1 MLTRKSLVGLA
12 FGRKR
17 GDPTETEKDFYR
29 MTAQEVLDELHTT
42 TKGLSRD
49 EAENRRSDFGRNE
62 LTGEY
67 RVPRWLLFLSQFKD
81 LLVVVLI
88 VAAGISLAIGSY
100 RDATVMLIIV
110 MINAIIGFV
119 QEYKASRILESL
131 RDLIKS
137 PAKIMTDGELTE
149 VSQDL
154 LVPGDI
160 LHLEAGDKVP
170 ADIRIIE
177 SFDLRT
183 DDFSLTGES
192 TPQGKGTN
200 AIREACVLAD
210 RDNMAYLGT
219 TVSSGSA
226 TGVVVRTG
234 MATEMGKIAGMT
246 QKTVEAKSPLE
257 KELGILARWLTMTVV
272 VIGGVLF
279 AVALWQGFSF
289 FTSMVL
295 ALGIAVALVP
305 QALPAQVTVAL
316 SATSKRLADK
326 NAVVKS
332 LPSVETLGST
342 TIISTDKTGTLTKNE
357 MTVTSIWFNGKHF
370 SMAGTGYEPKGEI
383 LDESGTP
390 LDQPRIDEI
399 EILMDAA
406 TMASNAEIH
415 EPDDEHDGWYPVG
428 DPTEAALVTMSTK
441 LGTRSPVEDEEN
453 PELKE
458 FPFDSERKRMSS
470 VRQFGDRE
478 QLAMKGATDS
488 VLSITKHIYRD
499 GAAVPITEDD
509 REAIRAVNEEF
520 SRRALRVLAIAF
532 RPLEAGGTDYVL
544 EEVERDVTF
553 LGLIGMIDP
562 PREGV
567 EEAVRSC
574 HDARIRTFIMT
585 GDHAITAQAVGG
597 EIGLSESGGQSP
609 VITGQDL
616 KKMSDEDLIA
626 AMKREQS
633 LIFSRVDPEDKL
645 RIVELL
651 EDQREVV
658 AVTGDGVNDAPALK
672 RADIGVAMGKI
683 GTDVAKE
690 AAELVLL
697 DDSFPTLVDA
707 IREGRTIYNNLR
719 KTVLASLTTNMAELV
734 VVLLGLA
741 AVALR
746 NWAIPI
752 LAIQILAIDLLAEIM
767 PLTFLTFDPPSPRVM
782 QSPPRSLDEHIM
794 NRFTSGEVIFLGFLI
809 GTLSFANFA
818 LFMFRE
824 GITLTVDNAEPL
836 LYARGTTISYLTIA
850 FCQFANIL
858 SRRYEYSS
866 LFNRNIFENKIL
878 LWSIAGS
885 IAVTGI
891 AIYGPYI
898 SDFLR
903 FARLSVVDW
912 LYVIGAA
919 AVFLA
924 AFEIMKVF
932 KRISAARGRR
942 AGTGHGE

>member
-1 MLTRKSLVGLA
+1 MTDR
-12 FGRKR
+12 
-17 GDPTETEKDFYR
+17 EFYR
-29 MTAQEVLDELHTT
+29 MTAQETLDALGTT
-42 TKGLSRD
+42 LKGLPRE
-49 EAENRRSDFGRNE
+49 EAAKRLEKYGPNE

-67 RVPRWLLFLSQFKD
+67 LIPRWLLFLSQFKD
-81 LLVVVLI
+81 LLVIVLI

-100 RDATVMLIIV
+100 RDATVMLVIV
-110 MINAIIGFV
+110 VINAIIGFV

-131 RDLIKS
+131 RNLIKS
-137 PAKIMTDGELTE
+137 PAKILVEGELSE
-149 VSQDL
+149 ISQDQL
-154 LVPGDI
+154 IPGDI
-160 LHLEAGDKVP
+160 IRLEAGDKVP
-170 ADIRIIE
+170 ADVRIIE

-192 TPQGKGTN
+192 TPQGKMSN
-200 AIREACVLAD
+200 AIKEASVLAD

-219 TVSSGSA
+219 TVASGSA
-226 TGVVVRTG
+226 TGVVVLTG
-234 MATEMGKIAGMT
+234 MDTEMGKIAGMT
-246 QKTVEAKSPLE
+246 QKTADVKSPLE
-257 KELGILARWLTMTVV
+257 KELGVLARWLTMTVV
-272 VIGGVLF
+272 VIGGLLF

-316 SATSKRLADK
+316 STTSKRLADK

-357 MTVTSIWFNGKHF
+357 MTVTSVWFNGRHF
-370 SMAGTGYEPKGEI
+370 KMTGTGYEPKGEI
-383 LDESGTP
+383 LDENGTA
-390 LDQPRIDEI
+390 LEQKQVDEI

-415 EPDDEHDGWYPVG
+415 EPDEEHDGWYPVG

-441 LGTRSPVEDEEN
+441 LGTRSPTEDEEN

-470 VRQFGDRE
+470 VRQFGNRE

-488 VLSITKHIYRD
+488 VLSITRYIYRD

-509 REAIRAVNEEF
+509 NKAIRAVNEEY
-520 SRRALRVLAIAF
+520 SRRALRVIAIAY
-532 RPLEAGGTDYVL
+532 RPLEKNGKDYEL
-544 EEVERDVTF
+544 EEVEKDVTF
-553 LGLIGMIDP
+553 LGLAGMIDP
-562 PREGV
+562 PREKV
-567 EEAVRSC
+567 REAIQDC
-574 HDARIRTFIMT
+574 HDAQIRTFIMT
-585 GDHAITAQAVGG
+585 GDHAITAQAVGA
-597 EIGLSESGGQSP
+597 EIGLSESGRQSP
-609 VITGQDL
+609 VITGREL
-616 KKMSDEDLIA
+616 KEMGDEDLIT
-626 AMKREQS
+626 AMQREQS

-651 EDQREVV
+651 EGQKQVV

-672 RADIGVAMGKI
+672 RADIGVAMGRI

-734 VVLLGLA
+734 VVLLGLT

-767 PLTFLTFDPPSPRVM
+767 PLTFLTFDPPSERVM
-782 QSPPRSLDEHIM
+782 QSPPRNIEDHIM
-794 NRFTSGEVIFLGFLI
+794 NRYTSMEVIILGFII
-809 GTLSFANFA
+809 GALSFLNFA

-824 GITLTVDNAEPL
+824 GVTFTVDGANTL

-858 SRRYEYSS
+858 SRRHEYTSI
-866 LFNRNIFENKIL
+866 FNRNFWENKIL
-878 LWSIAGS
+878 LWSIVGS
-885 IAVTGI
+885 IALTGV
-891 AIYGPYI
+891 AIFGPYI

-903 FARLSVVDW
+903 FARLSLIDV
-912 LYVIGAA
+912 LYVLGAA
-919 AVFLA
+919 GVFLC
-924 AFEIMKVF
+924 AFELLKVY
-932 KRISAARGRR
+932 KRFRR
-942 AGTGHGE
+942 SERPTS

>member
-1 MLTRKSLVGLA
+1 MMI
-12 FGRKR
+12 
-17 GDPTETEKDFYR
+17 GDEPMPEREFYR
-29 MTAQEVLDELHTT
+29 MRAQEVLDALGTT
-42 TKGLSRD
+42 TKGLPRD
-49 EAENRRSDFGRNE
+49 EAEKRLGDYGRNE

-81 LLVVVLI
+81 LLVIVLI
-88 VAAGISLAIGSY
+88 VAAGISLVIGSY

-110 MINAIIGFV
+110 VINAIIGFV

-131 RDLIKS
+131 KNLIMS
-137 PAKIMTDGELTE
+137 PAKIVTGGELSE
-149 VSQDL
+149 VSQNL

-160 LHLEAGDKVP
+160 VHLEAGDKVP

-183 DDFSLTGES
+183 NDFSLTGES
-192 TPQGKGTN
+192 TPQGKMSN
-200 AIREACVLAD
+200 AVEEEAIIAD
-210 RDNMAYLGT
+210 RDNMAFLGT
-219 TVSSGSA
+219 TVASGSA
-226 TGVVVRTG
+226 TGVIVRTG

-246 QKTVEAKSPLE
+246 QKTVEVASPLE
-257 KELGILARWLTMTVV
+257 KELAVLARWLTVTVV
-272 VIGGVLF
+272 VIGVALF

-316 SATSKRLADK
+316 STTSKRLADM

-357 MTVTSIWFNGKHF
+357 MTVTSVWFDGKHF
-370 SMAGTGYEPKGEI
+370 SMTGTGYEPKGGI

-390 LDQPRIDEI
+390 LDRKRIDEI
-399 EILMDAA
+399 EIMMDAA

-415 EPDDEHDGWYPVG
+415 EPDEEHNGWYPVG

-441 LGTRSPVEDEEN
+441 LGTRSPTEDEEN

-470 VRQFGDRE
+470 VRRFGDRE

-488 VLSITKHIYRD
+488 ILSITKHIYRD
-499 GAAVPITEDD
+499 GTAVPITEEDKE
-509 REAIRAVNEEF
+509 RIRAVNEEF
-520 SRRALRVLAIAF
+520 SRRALRVLAVAF
-532 RPLEAGGTDYVL
+532 RPLEAGGKDYVL
-544 EEVERDVTF
+544 EQVEKDVTF
-553 LGLIGMIDP
+553 LGLVGMMDP

-567 EEAVRSC
+567 KEAMQSC

-585 GDHAITAQAVGG
+585 GDHAITAQAVGE
-597 EIGLSESGGQSP
+597 EIGLGSGERSP

-616 KKMSDEDLIA
+616 KKMSDEELVA
-626 AMKREQS
+626 AMEREQS

-672 RADIGVAMGKI
+672 RADIGVAMGRI

-697 DDSFPTLVDA
+697 DDSFPTLVHA
-707 IREGRTIYNNLR
+707 IREGRTIYDNLR

-734 VVLLGLA
+734 VVLLGLG

-767 PLTFLTFDPPSPRVM
+767 PLTFLTFDPPSPRIM
-782 QSPPRSLDEHIM
+782 QLPPRSVDAHIM
-794 NRFTSGEVIFLGFLI
+794 NRSTSAEVIFLGLLI
-809 GTLSFANFA
+809 GALSFVNFA

-824 GITLTVDNAEPL
+824 GITLTVDNADAL
-836 LYARGTTISYLTIA
+836 LYARGTTIAYLTIA

-858 SRRYEYSS
+858 SRRYEFTSF
-866 LFNRNIFENKIL
+866 FNRNIRENRIL
-878 LWSIAGS
+878 LGS
-885 IAVTGI
+885 IVGSVILICI

-903 FARLSVVDW
+903 FARPSAVDW
-912 LYVIGAA
+912 LYVLGAA
-919 AVFLA
+919 VVYLF
-924 AFEIMKVF
+924 AFEIMKLF
-932 KRISAARGRR
+932 KRLRGR
-942 AGTGHGE
+942 GTDPSHNRGTAETGTPNH

>member
-1 MLTRKSLVGLA
+1 MTDK
-12 FGRKR
+12 
-17 GDPTETEKDFYR
+17 EFYR
-29 MTAQEVLDELHTT
+29 MTAREVLDALGTT
-42 TKGLSRD
+42 VKGLPRE
-49 EAENRRSDFGRNE
+49 EAAKRLEEYGRNE

-67 RVPRWLLFLSQFKD
+67 LVPRWLLFLSQFKD
-81 LLVVVLI
+81 LLVIVLI
-88 VAAGISLAIGSY
+88 TAAGISLAIGSY

-110 MINAIIGFV
+110 VINAIIGFV

-131 RDLIKS
+131 KKLIKS
-137 PAKIMTDGELTE
+137 PAKIMIEGELSE
-149 VSQDL
+149 VSQDQ
-154 LVPGDI
+154 LVPGDVI
-160 LHLEAGDKVP
+160 HLEAGDKVP
-170 ADIRIIE
+170 ADVRIIE

-192 TPQGKGTN
+192 TPQGKMTS
-200 AIREACVLAD
+200 AIKEASVLAD

-219 TVSSGSA
+219 TIASGSA
-226 TGVVVRTG
+226 TGVVIRTG

-246 QKTVEAKSPLE
+246 QKTADVKSPLE

-272 VIGGVLF
+272 VIGGFLF

-316 SATSKRLADK
+316 STTSKRLADK

-357 MTVTSIWFNGKHF
+357 MTVTSVWFNGKHF
-370 SMAGTGYEPKGEI
+370 TMTGTGYEPKGEI
-383 LDESGTP
+383 LDENGAA
-390 LDQPRIDEI
+390 LDQEQIDEI

-415 EPDDEHDGWYPVG
+415 EPDEEHDGWYPVG

-441 LGTRSPVEDEEN
+441 LGTRSPTEDEEN

-488 VLSITKHIYRD
+488 VLSITRHIYRD
-499 GAAVPITEDD
+499 GTAVPITEED
-509 REAIRAVNEEF
+509 RKTIKEVNEEF
-520 SRRALRVLAIAF
+520 SRRALRVLAVAY
-532 RPLEAGGTDYVL
+532 RPLEKSGKDYEL
-544 EEVERDVTF
+544 EEVEKDVTF
-553 LGLIGMIDP
+553 LGLVGMIDP

-567 EEAVRSC
+567 KEAIRDC
-574 HDARIRTFIMT
+574 HDAQIRTFIMT

-597 EIGLSESGGQSP
+597 EIGLSESGRQSP
-609 VITGQDL
+609 VITGREL
-616 KKMSDEDLIA
+616 KEMSDDDLIT
-626 AMKREQS
+626 AMQREQS

-651 EDQREVV
+651 EGQKQVV

-767 PLTFLTFDPPSPRVM
+767 PLTFLTFDPPSERVM
-782 QSPPRSLDEHIM
+782 QSPPRNIEDHIM
-794 NRFTSGEVIFLGFLI
+794 NRYTSTEVIFLGFLI
-809 GTLSFANFA
+809 GVLSFANFA

-824 GITLTVDNAEPL
+824 GVTLTVDNADTL
-836 LYARGTTISYLTIA
+836 LYARGTTLSYLTIA

-858 SRRYEYSS
+858 SRRHEYTSI
-866 LFNRNIFENKIL
+866 FNRNFWENKIL
-878 LWSIAGS
+878 LWSIVGS
-885 IAVTGI
+885 IALTGVVI
-891 AIYGPYI
+891 FGPYI

-903 FARLSVVDW
+903 FARPSLIDV
-912 LYVIGAA
+912 LYVLGAA
-919 AVFLA
+919 GVFLCS
-924 AFEIMKVF
+924 FELLKVY
-932 KRISAARGRR
+932 KRLRR
-942 AGTGHGE
+942 RTKTPH